1 MSLTS
6 VTELQTLIRAHIDKS
21 KYRPEIETVAVACAA
36 GRVLAQ
42 DITSPL
48 NIPCADISAMDGY
61 TLPAAAE
68 AGSRWQVAGESAAGK
83 PFADNVPEG
92 GCVRIMTGAVV
103 PTGGACVVLKENVTV
118 EENSI
123 VLNQAA
129 RAGDNIR
136 YCGEEVA
143 IGNTVLQAGRI
154 LRTAD
159 IMLLAALGVGE
170 VPVYRKIKVAV
181 LSTGD
186 ELHEPGTPVGRSD
199 QVYDSNRHTLMARL
213 NLLPVEVLDLG
224 QAADDLEGV
233 LHVLDEAAQQADVV
247 ITSGGVSV
255 GDYDYVREAVLRL
268 GAIHHYK
275 VAVKPGKPFVFGK
288 MLNTWYFGLPGNPV
302 SGFVGFDLFI
312 KEALWL
318 LCGATDVP
326 QPLRFSAVLTQP
338 VKKSP
343 GRTDIQRALLQ
354 QEADGS
360 WSAAPSGA
368 QDSHRVWGVSRANG
382 YMILPC
388 EAGDLPAGTLV
399 TVQPFTEAF
408 L

>member
-21 KYRPEIETVAVACAA
+21 KYRPEIETVAVARAA

-83 PFADNVPEG
+83 PFAGNVPEG

-136 YCGEEVA
+136 YFGEEVA

-186 ELHEPGTPVGRSD
+186 ELHEPGTPVGRPD

-343 GRTDIQRALLQ
+343 GRTDIQRAFLQ

-388 EAGDLPAGTLV
+388 EAGDLPAGTTV

>member
-21 KYRPEIETVAVACAA
+21 KYRPEMETVAVARAA

-68 AGSRWQVAGESAAGK
+68 AGSRWQVAGEAAAGK
-83 PFADNVPEG
+83 PFAGNVPEG

-118 EENSI
+118 EENGI

-129 RAGDNIR
+129 REGDNIR

-143 IGNTVLQAGRI
+143 AGDTVLRAGRI
-154 LRTAD
+154 LRPAD
-159 IMLLAALGVGE
+159 IMLLAALGVGD

-186 ELHEPGTPVGRSD
+186 ELHEPGTPVGTHD

-213 NLLPVEVLDLG
+213 SMLPVDIIDLG

-233 LHVLDEAAQQADVV
+233 LHVLDEAARQADVV
-247 ITSGGVSV
+247 ITSGGVSA

-275 VAVKPGKPFVFGK
+275 VAMKPGKPFVFGK

-302 SGFVGFDLFI
+302 SGFVGFDMFV

-326 QPLRFSAVLTQP
+326 QPLRFSAVLTRP

-360 WSAAPSGA
+360 WSAAPSGE

-382 YMILPC
+382 YMILPR
-388 EAGDLPAGTLV
+388 EAGDLPAGSTV